1 MAVKIRLRRV
11 GAKKQPSYRLVAA
24 DSASPRDGR
33 FLETLG
39 FYNPRTDPPTVQVEE
54 SRVVHWLEQGAQ
66 TTDTVRRLLENTGL
80 WQRWLESKGL
90 TPAPASDALT
100 EEPAAALEEPAAESE
115 GG

>member
-24 DSASPRDGR
+24 DSACPRDGR

-39 FYNPRTDPPTVQVEE
+39 FYNPRTDPPTIQMEE
-54 SRVVHWLEQGAQ
+54 SRVVHWLERGAQ
-66 TTDTVRRLLENTGL
+66 PSETARRLLKKAGVL
-80 WQRWLESKGL
+80 QRWQEGK
-90 TPAPASDALT
+90 AASAERSSGPS
-100 EEPAAALEEPAAESE
+100 EEPAGESE